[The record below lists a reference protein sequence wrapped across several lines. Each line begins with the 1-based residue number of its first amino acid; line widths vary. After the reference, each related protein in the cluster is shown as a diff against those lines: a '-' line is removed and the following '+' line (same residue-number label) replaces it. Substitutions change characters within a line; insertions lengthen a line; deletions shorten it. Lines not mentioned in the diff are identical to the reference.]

1 MSVFGRS
8 LRWRLV
14 RNLIAA
20 HALVIGLAGIVLFM
34 VVMFFV
40 LEDADGESPAFSA
53 VAMTTLSEAV
63 SHDAHGRLTLARTDS
78 LQRLRD
84 HSDRMWFI
92 ISDEHGNMLKE
103 GDPPAGLAAY
113 QKAIARIESANFL
126 PLPSDPGAGRIYLQT
141 FAGKGGSVKILFGGE
156 GRIEPIAVS
165 LLASSVLWQTLII
178 AGLVSLSTLLIVPF
192 VVRRTLLTLRRTAD
206 EASRLNLANSENRL
220 SEDDIPDEVVPV
232 VTAVNH
238 ALDRLDT
245 AMKKHQRFIADA
257 AHELRTP
264 VAILSTRLSALPSSP
279 LKARL
284 LEDAARLSSLA
295 GQLLDIHRFESEELP
310 LVPQDLVEIARSVV
324 LDMAP
329 LAFAAGYEV
338 AFDADAEQVEV
349 AVDRHS
355 IERALANLVQNAINY
370 GGRAG
375 QITIRVSADRYID
388 VTDEGEGVPA
398 ADRER
403 IFEAF
408 QRGAKDGRGAGLG
421 LDLVQQVMFRH
432 GGQVALLDTAAT
444 GARFRLIFG

>member
-1 MSVFGRS
+1 MSIFGRS

-20 HALVIGLAGIVLFM
+20 HAVVIGLAGVVLFLI
-34 VVMFFV
+34 VMFFV
-40 LEDADGESPAFSA
+40 LEDAEGGNPAFSV

-63 SHDAHGRLTLARTDS
+63 SYDARGRLTLAPTES

-92 ISDEHGNMLKE
+92 VTDERGNTLTE
-103 GDPPAGLAAY
+103 GAPPAVLGNY
-113 QKAIARIESANFL
+113 QQAIARLETASFV
-126 PLPSDPGAGRIYLQT
+126 PLPGDPGAGRIYLQT
-141 FAGKGGSVKILFGGE
+141 FAGKRGAIKILFGGE

-192 VVRRTLLTLRRTAD
+192 VVRRTLSSLRHTAD
-206 EASRLNLANSENRL
+206 EASRLNLAHGNNRL
-220 SEDDIPDEVVPV
+220 SEKDIPDEVVPV

-238 ALDRLDT
+238 ALDRLDA

-279 LKARL
+279 LKSRL

-310 LVPQDLVEIARSVV
+310 LVPQNLVEIARSVV

-338 AFDADAEQVEV
+338 AFDTDAEQIQV

-375 QITIRVSADRYID
+375 QITIHVSADRHID

-421 LDLVQQVMFRH
+421 LDLVQQVMARH
-432 GGQVALLDTAAT
+432 GGQVTLLDTAET
-444 GARFRLIFG
+444 GARFRLIFA

>member
-1 MSVFGRS
+1 MKVFGRS

-20 HALVIGLAGIVLFM
+20 HAAMIGLAGILMFL

-40 LEDADGESPAFSA
+40 LDDPDGPAFSA
-53 VAMTTLSEAV
+53 VAMTTLQEAA
-63 SHDAHGRLTLARTDS
+63 SHDARGVLRLEPTEQM
-78 LQRLRD
+78 QRLRD
-84 HSDRMWFI
+84 HATQLWFI
-92 ISDEHGNMLKE
+92 LSDDRGNVVAE
-103 GDPPAGLAAY
+103 GTPPAELAQY
-113 QKAIARIESANFL
+113 KEAIAAMDSASFL
-126 PLPSDPGAGRIYLQT
+126 PLVHDQPSSRVYVQT
-141 FAGKGGSVKILFGGE
+141 FGDDQGKIKIIFGGE
-156 GRIEPIAVS
+156 GRVEPIAVS

-178 AGLVSLSTLLIVPF
+178 ACLVSLSTLLIVPF
-192 VVRRTLLTLRRTAD
+192 VVRRTLSSLRRTAD
-206 EASRLNLANSENRL
+206 EAAGLNLTGSRKRL

-232 VTAVNH
+232 VTAVNQ
-238 ALDRLDT
+238 ALDRLDV
-245 AMKKHQRFIADA
+245 AMKKHQRFITDA

-264 VAILSTRLSALPSSP
+264 VAILSTRLSALPSSA
-279 LKARL
+279 LKSRL

-295 GQLLDIHRFESEELP
+295 GQLLDIHRFESDELP
-310 LVPQDLVEIARSVV
+310 LVPQNLVEIAQAVV

-338 AFDADAEQVEV
+338 AFDADAERVEV
-349 AVDRHS
+349 ALDRHS

-375 QITIRVSADRYID
+375 QISIRVSADRYID
-388 VTDEGEGVPA
+388 VTDEGDGVPA

-421 LDLVQQVMFRH
+421 LDLVQQVMLRH
-432 GGQVALLDTAAT
+432 GGQVTLLDSAAG
-444 GARFRLIFG
+444 GARFRLVFV